1 MKNTPAQRARRAAL
15 ANKNA
20 SPRQRD
26 ELARRKRMGVG
37 LIEKPLRFIAE
48 QTDTYV
54 LVNGV
59 KTRAESEA
67 TKDARIAAKHG
78 DGGYVR
84 WTALH
89 CLAA

>member
-15 ANKNA
+15 AAKNA
-20 SPRQRD
+20 SPRQRE

-48 QTDTYV
+48 QTDTYAMV
-54 LVNGV
+54 KGV
-59 KTRAESEA
+59 KTRIESET
-67 TKDARIAAKHG
+67 TKFARIAAKHG

-84 WTALH
+84 WAAFS
-89 CLAA
+89 CLPA